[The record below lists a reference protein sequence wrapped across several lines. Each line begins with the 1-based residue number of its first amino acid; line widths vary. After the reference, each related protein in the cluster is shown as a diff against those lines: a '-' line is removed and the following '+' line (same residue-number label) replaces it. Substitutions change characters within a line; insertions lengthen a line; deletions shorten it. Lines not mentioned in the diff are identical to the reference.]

1 MERLTTHMGIEPGG
15 GLVGR
20 FGDTAILIPRGD
32 AAGSA
37 DAARDLL
44 GIVAAIASDSEVPA
58 DVVATRLAAWVIG
71 RTAEDQTAFGIVTP
85 VPDGVVLFLRG
96 AVWCTVTEGGSTS
109 RLSGQQALLWVDR
122 IVPSSFEHLS
132 IGSAA
137 SRPVRADPLSDLR
150 DGVVPGRGFL
160 LTRVRAPVAGPA
172 SAVKDATSA
181 ATAAAEL
188 GSHSTSARPGGSP
201 QTPPMAEVPP
211 PQGSRPTVSIKAPLG
226 VLAAEGGPTII
237 LDRAYVLGREP
248 HRDPSVERGTASPVL
263 LQDPGKVIS
272 RVHAYVSVE
281 GGAVLVRDAS
291 SAHGTYISAPGAKE
305 WTQVGSEPSQLPP
318 GWSLRIGGQVFIFQ
332 LTGPRDGR

>member
-1 MERLTTHMGIEPGG
+1 MERLTTHMGIEPGD

-32 AAGSA
+32 ADGSA

-44 GIVAAIASDSEVPA
+44 GIAAAIASDSEVPA
-58 DVVATRLAAWVIG
+58 DVVAARLAAWVIG
-71 RTAEDQTAFGIVTP
+71 RTAQDQTAFGIVTP
-85 VPDGVVLFLRG
+85 VPDGVVLFLHG
-96 AVWCTVTEGGSTS
+96 AVWCTVTEGGLTS
-109 RLSGQQALLWVDR
+109 QLSGQSAPLWVDR
-122 IVPSSFEHLS
+122 IVPGSFEHLT

-137 SRPVRADPLSDLR
+137 SQQVRADPLSDLL
-150 DGVVPGRGFL
+150 DGVVPGHGFM

-181 ATAAAEL
+181 ATAATEL
-188 GSHSTSARPGGSP
+188 GSHSTSARTEGSP
-201 QTPPMAEVPP
+201 QTLPMAEVPP
-211 PQGSRPTVSIKAPLG
+211 PQGARSTVSIKAPLG

-263 LQDPGKVIS
+263 LQDPAKVIS

-281 GGAVLVRDAS
+281 GGVVLARDAS

-305 WTQVGSEPSQLPP
+305 WTQIGSEPSQLSP
-318 GWSLRIGGQVFIFQ
+318 GCSLRIGGYVFIFQ
-332 LTGPRDGR
+332 LTGSRDGR